1 MKYQIVG
8 GAGLHRSE
16 TKMVEMMVKQLPD
29 SWFGYAGLVITD
41 SQGSME
47 IDTLIITADRLLL
60 VELKEW
66 NGSISYDGGKWFQN
80 GKPRGKSPYQIKR
93 DHAQRL
99 RSLLKEELERKLGY
113 FLHVEAHVVLCGNAS
128 PENLPASERRY
139 VHTRDEFLTIGNP
152 KNYEGLVQATNF
164 GYLFDRGTPRP
175 NSAEI
180 LPIIKA
186 FFEGPKV
193 KALPLEECGYIANEK
208 PFFSH
213 PNNVYQEFRAAH
225 KDDSRYRG
233 LLRRWDFDAL
243 GIANAQHS
251 LWAEIALRENRVG
264 RQVRNGS
271 ATMQDYMLRS
281 VSELPEENVT
291 DDARELYELR
301 RSFSRLD
308 EVLDS
313 EAESWSKSQRID
325 RVRALLAPFSE
336 LHSLGVGHRDID
348 PHNLWY
354 AEDQRS
360 IVVTG
365 FGGASLEGRDSLE
378 ELRTTLQSAPYI
390 LPEDAFEEIA
400 EPYRIDVFMLAV
412 VAYRICFSGESLSL
426 VDQVPE
432 WQPPTFEPF
441 DGALNDWFEQ
451 ALNFEPKKRFP
462 RADIMLNE
470 FNAATKDQIQGHDE
484 ANQIYQEL
492 KKSEFFRE
500 GMSIFGVIMEFQP
513 PPEMLTAEVY
523 PALAAI
529 ATTGSISYRINR
541 DEQSLLVKLWHGVS
555 LEPKQPGVNRRIH
568 AFKQRIDKLK
578 QINLP
583 MPAVYASGLVDDGGL
598 YVVSQYVDGQPWTQ
612 YIAEAQLDQTQRQT
626 IAEQL
631 INTIHAFHEKQ
642 LPHGDLSPDKLLVQG
657 GDKLIVTLLGLLE
670 YSDELTADKNYQPAN
685 PESTDAFGRDC
696 FAIYRMIEELF
707 GDDVPAPVQAELER
721 AKQSIGGIPIALDP
735 LLQSLK
741 VPEFPEDNEA
751 IEPEQQ
757 LLQAIPILW
766 GAEVWPLE
774 AKVLE
779 QNDGSYHFNCDW
791 SRHPRYAHQLRC
803 FITGL
808 GEQLLIDL
816 DPEKRTIEWITYYT
830 ELSIEQTIKAGKHA
844 QTKIDIPL
852 SVQRGSLNERND
864 FIELL
869 MSLDPVIDAIIERSN
884 PDQVMDEDDFD
895 SSESSPVELWQA
907 LSDTEGDL
915 RDLVNIHSADY
926 QESSSGCLL
935 YPYTTES
942 GADLNFELD
951 DRIIVY
957 IKDKRESQPL
967 GELRLGET
975 TPNQL
980 AIRFDYDAAR
990 KRVNNGS
997 QLQLESVRSKSS
1009 RELRQRALQ
1018 RVIDNKAEI
1027 QQLPQYFDYHQMPSM
1042 QQMQPRP
1049 AVEVLRQLYDQPNQ
1063 GFNEHQLL
1071 AFQQL
1076 IESGPVGVLQGPPGT
1091 GKTTFISKFIHYLY
1105 QYCGVNNVLL
1115 VGQSHAA
1122 VDNVAIKARELCYY
1136 MGMELDTV
1144 RIGHEQMIDEGMLS
1158 VEAKALQRQIQ
1169 HKFHREYDL
1178 RVSSLGKRLGMAPP
1192 FVEELCQLHRTLNPL
1207 IVSFLQYRRELAK
1220 LDKTK
1225 GSGVYYEEQRS
1236 KLSEQN
1242 ERLRQ
1247 RAKAVTDSMFASEL
1261 LESVVYN
1268 ETLMQQLAELI
1279 AIQRGYNNP
1288 ENLERFL
1295 QLLEMSQEWMDVLR
1309 GGEAGF
1315 DRFMLK
1321 SKQLVCGTLV
1331 GVGARRL
1338 ELAETSFDWVIVDE
1352 AGRAQAAELMVALQS
1367 GKRVL
1372 LVGDHKQLP
1381 PFYHQQHLRLAAK
1394 KLELGR
1400 GIFYESDFERAFK
1413 ATGGVTLDTQYRMV
1427 EPIGDLVSE
1436 CFYSKD
1442 IGKLHTGRGDSPS
1455 WYTQLSSPWNKA
1467 VSWIDSSS
1475 PCVHGGE
1482 EQKGNGRYFNQRE
1495 IRLLMDA
1502 LQELTS
1508 DESITQFEQTVTTE
1522 QPYPIGI
1529 ITMYRQQKEEIESAI
1544 SRAEWAGALRG
1555 LIKVDTVD
1563 SYQGQEN
1570 KIIILSLVRDNP
1582 NKLQGFLRDAPRI
1595 NVAISRAQERL
1606 LVLGAARM
1614 WSKDNNDSALGSVYE
1629 FISKQVATSDL
1640 NYQMLC
1646 GQVLLGEID

>member
-16 TKMVEMMVKQLPD
+16 TKTVDMMVKQLPD
-29 SWFGYAGLVITD
+29 SWFGYAGLVVTD
-41 SQGSME
+41 NQGSME

-66 NGSISYDGGKWFQN
+66 NGHISYEGGKWLQN

-93 DHAQRL
+93 DHALRL
-99 RSLLKEELERKLGY
+99 KSLLQEELSRKLGY
-113 FLHVEAHVVLCGNAS
+113 FLHVEAHVVLCGTAG
-128 PENLPASERRY
+128 PENLPLNERRY

-152 KNYEGLVQATNF
+152 KNYEKLVQNTNF
-164 GYLFDRGTPRP
+164 SHLFEGDKPRP
-175 NSAEI
+175 NSAKA
-180 LPIIKA
+180 LPIIQA

-193 KALPLEECGYIANEK
+193 KALPLKESDYIANEK

-213 PNNVYQEFRAAH
+213 PRRVYNEFRAAH
-225 KDDSRYRG
+225 KDNSQYRG

-243 GIANAQHS
+243 GVANAQLS
-251 LWAEIALRENRVG
+251 LWAEVALRETRVG

-271 ATMQDYMLRS
+271 ATMQDYMLRA
-281 VSELPEENVT
+281 VSELSEEEIT
-291 DDARELYELR
+291 DDTRELYELR
-301 RSFSRLD
+301 RSFHRLD

-313 EAESWSKSQRID
+313 EAEGWTKPQRVD

-336 LHSLGVGHRDID
+336 LHSLGIGHRDID

-354 AEDQRS
+354 AEEQQS
-360 IVVTG
+360 IVITG
-365 FGGASLEGRDSLE
+365 FGAASLEGRDSLE
-378 ELRTTLQSAPYI
+378 TLRPILQSAPYV
-390 LPEDAFEEIA
+390 LPEDALEDVA
-400 EPYRIDVFMLAV
+400 DPYRLDVFMLAV
-412 VAYRICFSGESLSL
+412 VAYRICFAGESLIIA
-426 VDQVPE
+426 DQVPE
-432 WQPPTFEPF
+432 WRAPQKDPF

-451 ALNFEPKKRFP
+451 ALNLESSKRFP

-470 FNAATKDQIQGHDE
+470 FNAATKDQVQGIDE

-492 KKSEFFRE
+492 QQSEFFCE
-500 GMSIFGVIMEFQP
+500 EMNSVGVVMKFQP
-513 PPEMLTAEVY
+513 LPELLAEVY

-529 ATTGSISYRINR
+529 ATTGSISYHSNQ
-541 DEQSLLVKLWHGVS
+541 DEQLLHVKLWDGVR
-555 LEPKQPGVNRRIH
+555 LDPQQPGVNRRIH

-578 QINLP
+578 QISLP
-583 MPAVYASGLVDDGGL
+583 TPAVHSSGLLGQGGL
-598 YVVSQYVDGQPWTQ
+598 YVVSEHIDGQPWSQ
-612 YIAEAQLDQTQRQT
+612 FIAETELDQPQRLA

-631 INTIHAFHEKQ
+631 INTLHAFHEKQ
-642 LPHGDLSPDKLLVQG
+642 LPHGDLSPDKLLVKAG
-657 GDKLIVTLLGLLE
+657 EPPILTLLGLLE
-670 YSDELTADKNYQPAN
+670 YSDELTADAHYQPAN

-696 FAIYRMIEELF
+696 FAIYRMVEELF
-707 GDDVPAPVQAELER
+707 GEDMPASVQAELDR
-721 AKQSIGGIPIALDP
+721 AKQCSGGVPIALDP

-741 VPEFPEDNEA
+741 APLQPEIRPVS
-751 IEPEQQ
+751 EPKQQ
-757 LLQAIPILW
+757 LAQAISVCW
-766 GAEVWPLE
+766 NNDAWPQMPKLLE
-774 AKVLE
+774 L
-779 QNDGSYHFNCDW
+779 NDGGYHFNCDW
-791 SRHPRYAHQLRC
+791 STNPRFAHQLRC
-803 FITGL
+803 YITGL

-816 DPEKRTIEWITYYT
+816 DPESRSITWITYHAG
-830 ELSIEQTIKAGKHA
+830 LSIEQTIKAGKHA
-844 QTKIDIPL
+844 QIKIETPL
-852 SVQRGSLNERND
+852 SVQRGRLNERND

-869 MSLDPVIDAIIERSN
+869 MNLEPVIDAIIERTN
-884 PDQVMDEDDFD
+884 PDQEMDEDDFE

-907 LSDTEGDL
+907 LSDTEGEL
-915 RDLVNIHSADY
+915 RDLVNIDSADY
-926 QESSSGCLL
+926 QESPSGCLL

-942 GADLNFELD
+942 GADLNFEFD
-951 DRIIVY
+951 DKIIVY
-957 IKDKRESQPL
+957 IKDKRESVQL
-967 GELRLGET
+967 GKLSLSET
-975 TPNQL
+975 TPNLL
-980 AIRFDYDAAR
+980 AISFDFDAAR
-990 KRVNNGS
+990 KRITNGS
-997 QLQLESVRSKSS
+997 QLQLESIRDKSS

-1027 QQLPQYFDYHQMPSM
+1027 NQLPLYFDYNKKPSM
-1042 QQMQPRP
+1042 QQMQPQP
-1049 AVEVLRQLYDQPNQ
+1049 TAETLRELYDQPGQ
-1063 GFNEHQLL
+1063 GFNEQQLM
-1071 AFQQL
+1071 AFQKL
-1076 IESGPVGVLQGPPGT
+1076 IEQGPVGVLQGPPGT

-1105 QYCGVNNVLL
+1105 HHCGVNNVLL
-1115 VGQSHAA
+1115 VGQSHTA
-1122 VDNVAIKARELCYY
+1122 VDNVAIKVRELCHNK
-1136 MGMELDTV
+1136 GMELDTV

-1178 RVSSLGKRLGMAPP
+1178 RVSTLGKRLGMAPSL
-1192 FVEELCQLHRTLNPL
+1192 VQQLCQLHRTLNPL
-1207 IVSFLQYRRELAK
+1207 MVSFAQCHRELAK
-1220 LDKTK
+1220 LEQTK
-1225 GSGVYYEEQRS
+1225 GSGVHYQNRRA
-1236 KLSEQN
+1236 KLLEQN
-1242 ERLRQ
+1242 DQLKQ
-1247 RAKAVTDSMFASEL
+1247 RTQAVIHSIFASEL
-1261 LESVVYN
+1261 LEPLVYD
-1268 ETLMQQLAELI
+1268 ETLMAQLTELI

-1338 ELAETSFDWVIVDE
+1338 ELAESSFDWVIVDE

-1381 PFYHQQHLRLAAK
+1381 PFYHQQHLKLAAK
-1394 KLELGR
+1394 RLELGR

-1436 CFYSKD
+1436 CFYAKD
-1442 IGKLHTGRGDSPS
+1442 IGKLHTGRGASPG
-1455 WYTQLSSPWNKA
+1455 WYAQLPSPWNKA

-1475 PCVHGGE
+1475 PSPEGGE
-1482 EQKGNGRYFNQRE
+1482 AHKGNGRYYNPRE
-1495 IRLLMDA
+1495 VRLLLDA
-1502 LQELTS
+1502 LQALAS
-1508 DESITQFEQTVTTE
+1508 DESVAQLEQTITTE

-1529 ITMYRQQKEEIESAI
+1529 ITMYRQQKEEIENVI

-1555 LIKVDTVD
+1555 LIKIDTVD

-1606 LVLGAARM
+1606 LVLGACRM
-1614 WSKDNNDSALGSVYE
+1614 WSKDNNDSALGSVHE
-1629 FISKQVATSDL
+1629 FISKQVAAAKPH
-1640 NYQMLC
+1640 YQMLC
-1646 GQVLLGEID
+1646 GQRLLGDNE